1 MSKTYLLVIRDHSWS
16 MNSIVKAA
24 AKDFNNTISAVQK
37 ASAANNINTVASVI
51 ICDSTPQRDYT
62 TTMVPIEQVKP
73 LTRYEANGNTPLF
86 GSVLLAIEDLKKV
99 PDYDDPET
107 TFIVM
112 ATTDGQATDPGL
124 ADKVSKLIKELQGTD
139 RWTFVFRVPKGYAS
153 ALIRMGIQEGNV
165 LEWDQT
171 ERGVQAS
178 TTANEQAFSDFYSNR
193 ASGIKSTKTF
203 YTSLKD
209 VTVEDVK
216 AVLKDIS
223 SEVQLFPVAVSDE
236 GKQIRDYVET
246 RLGGQPM
253 AKGAA
258 FYALVKKEDKIQ
270 PTKLIAI
277 RDKNS
282 NAIYCG
288 DAARDMLGLPRYEN
302 ARVAP
307 EVSKDFD
314 VFIQS
319 TSVNRK
325 VTGGTQLLY
334 WPNVG
339 VAFKEGKSAR

>member
-1 MSKTYLLVIRDHSWS
+1 MRTYLSTIRDHSGS
-16 MNSIVKAA
+16 MYSIANAA
-24 AKDFNNTISAVQK
+24 AKDFNATISATQR
-37 ASAANNINTVASVI
+37 ATAANNIDTIASVI
-51 ICDSTPQRDYT
+51 ICDGTPQRDYS
-62 TTMVPIEQVKP
+62 TTMVPIDQVKL
-73 LTRYEANGNTPLF
+73 LTSYPSNGGTPLF
-86 GSVLLAIEDLKKV
+86 GSVILAIEDLKKA
-99 PDYDDPET
+99 PDYNDPET

-112 ATTDGQATDPGL
+112 ATTDGQATDSNL
-124 ADKVSKLIKELQGTD
+124 ANKVSKLIKELQGTD

-171 ERGVQAS
+171 ERGVKAA
-178 TTANEQAFSDFYSNR
+178 TAANEQAVQEFYSNR
-193 ASGIKSTKTF
+193 ASGVKSTKTF
-203 YTSLKD
+203 YTSMKD

-223 SEVQLFPVAVSDE
+223 SEVQLFPVAASDD
-236 GKQIRDYVET
+236 GKQIRDYVEA

-270 PTKLIAI
+270 PTKLVAI

-325 VTGGTQLLY
+325 VSGGTQLLY

-339 VAFKEGKSAR
+339 VKYKEGKSAR